1 MKNVKDEVFAA
12 LQAVCDNVSDVY
24 PTSWVDL
31 PAIQYT
37 EEENRVYERTA
48 NKEDKASV
56 RYRIDIW
63 DFESTSKTAQAVD
76 AAIAALGLVRTG
88 CSDVP
93 DPSGMRHKQM
103 RYEGIIDM
111 DSDIV
116 YWNGNNY

>member
-1 MKNVKDEVFAA
+1 MSVPQTRKIKHLFVTGLISGIAGA
-12 LQAVCDNVSDVY
+12 LSGM
-24 PTSWVDL
+24 
-31 PAIQYT
+31 
-37 EEENRVYERTA
+37 
-48 NKEDKASV
+48 
-56 RYRIDIW
+56 
-63 DFESTSKTAQAVD
+63 AQAVD

>member
-63 DFESTSKTAQAVD
+63 NSGSTSGMAQAVD
-76 AAIAALGLVRTG
+76 AAIAALGLVCLAVYMAVDSGDFTG
-88 CSDVP
+88 VILLALIFGVP
-93 DPSGMRHKQM
+93 ATGALI
-103 RYEGIIDM
+103 G
-111 DSDIV
+111 
-116 YWNGNNY
+116 WLLT

>member
-63 DFESTSKTAQAVD
+63 NSGSTSGMAQAVD

-88 CSDVP
+88 TISL
-93 DPSGMRHKQM
+93 
-103 RYEGIIDM
+103 
-111 DSDIV
+111 
-116 YWNGNNY
+116 

>member
-24 PTSWVDL
+24 PTSWVHL

-63 DFESTSKTAQAVD
+63 NSGSTSGMAQAVD

>member
-48 NKEDKASV
+48 NIKHLFVTGLISG
-56 RYRIDIW
+56 
-63 DFESTSKTAQAVD
+63 
-76 AAIAALGLVRTG
+76 IAGAHRGWRRL
-88 CSDVP
+88 
-93 DPSGMRHKQM
+93 
-103 RYEGIIDM
+103 
-111 DSDIV
+111 
-116 YWNGNNY
+116 

>member
-63 DFESTSKTAQAVD
+63 NSGSTSGMAQAVD

-93 DPSGMRHKQM
+93 DPSGMRHKQI
-103 RYEGIIDM
+103 RYEGVIDM

>member
-63 DFESTSKTAQAVD
+63 NSGSTSGMAQA
-76 AAIAALGLVRTG
+76 AAMSRIHPACDINRCVMKVSLTWIPILCIGTVTIIKG
-88 CSDVP
+88 
-93 DPSGMRHKQM
+93 GM
-103 RYEGIIDM
+103 
-111 DSDIV
+111 
-116 YWNGNNY
+116 

>member
-63 DFESTSKTAQAVD
+63 NSGSTSSLPSRERGLKLSLRLAGKRWTWRRSLRGSVD
-76 AAIAALGLVRTG
+76 
-88 CSDVP
+88 
-93 DPSGMRHKQM
+93 
-103 RYEGIIDM
+103 
-111 DSDIV
+111 
-116 YWNGNNY
+116 